1 MGKLGI
7 SENITFINEWLGK
20 NEQDILQTKNYF
32 VLKHIRIAL
41 AKLNPNVKMRFDEK
55 YIKYLGDFIN

>member
-1 MGKLGI
+1 M
-7 SENITFINEWLGK
+7 EGK
-20 NEQDILQTKNYF
+20 NNK
-32 VLKHIRIAL
+32 RIAL